1 VHGLVLDDH
10 RPTLA
15 DLARPRLERAP
26 RWVRWALAL
35 LAVAW
40 HVVTPADQGARYVRR
55 APIAFNFRL
64 EPSMHGVAPRAPEL
78 VRLERRR
85 GGLYLESFAV
95 EPLALPP
102 FRGDVSGL
110 LPVYAEREIAVLR
123 RRFAPFELM
132 REGKAR
138 VNQVPGYE
146 VQFQA
151 RLGRRRL
158 FGRVVLLPEPAPGED
173 LANPSGV
180 LENARARRGVRLVLL
195 STPAGG
201 SVHAFDV
208 GAHGD
213 LKTTF
218 RSFRFG
224 TEGP

>member
-1 VHGLVLDDH
+1 
-10 RPTLA
+10 
-15 DLARPRLERAP
+15 
-26 RWVRWALAL
+26 
-35 LAVAW
+35 
-40 HVVTPADQGARYVRR
+40 
-55 APIAFNFRL
+55 
-64 EPSMHGVAPRAPEL
+64 MHGVAPRAPEL

-102 FRGDVSGL
+102 FRGDASGL